1 MAKRIIKYAAGEQII
16 KRGDIEQRMYIILH
30 GKVEIS
36 INDGIKKVVLS
47 QLGRKEFFGEISL
60 FINAPRTADAF
71 AREKSELTYLDSIEE
86 LDEFLAKNHS
96 YSNKMVKV
104 LAERI
109 AASNNKLYNELG
121 SKKSSTIVGFM
132 W

>member
-1 MAKRIIKYAAGEQII
+1 MAKRIIKFAPGEQII

-30 GKVEIS
+30 GKIEIS
-36 INDGIKKVVLS
+36 INDGIKKVILS
-47 QLGRKEFFGEISL
+47 ELGRKEFFGEISL
-60 FINAPRTADAF
+60 FTRAPRTADAF
-71 AREKSELTYLDSIEE
+71 ARQHSQLTYLDSIEE
-86 LDEFLAKNHS
+86 LDEFLNNNHS
-96 YSNKMVKV
+96 YSNRMVKV

-109 AASNNKLYNELG
+109 VASNNQLYNELG